1 MVLNNKFIFQ
11 ILINLFSKKIKTMK
25 VAKIFLFAIVLLFFS
40 CKNENNTDFNKRCR
54 IYQKYFV
61 DNRGEKRR
69 DSLAITRLFNEEY
82 RQKIF

>member
-1 MVLNNKFIFQ
+1 MVKFMDNSLIFGDYKGRPSP
-11 ILINLFSKKIKTMK
+11 NY
-25 VAKIFLFAIVLLFFS
+25 
-40 CKNENNTDFNKRCR
+40 TDFNKRCR

-69 DSLAITRLFNEEY
+69 DNLAITRLFNEEY